1 MSVVAVVIVPLLAAA
16 LLVTTWSLPRI
27 RRIISLLASVSHVA
41 IAGWLFRRTL
51 QFGIQTHYIG
61 GWPPPFGIE
70 FSADLLSA
78 SLVLT
83 AAIVGL
89 MVLIYAQ
96 ANIGDERRE
105 FGFHPLFFVLMA
117 GVCGAFSTG
126 DLFNMFV
133 WFECILLSSFVL
145 LSLGGEKQ
153 QIRGAI
159 NYVIPNLL
167 ASTFFLVGLGLIYG
181 ATGTLNMADLAAKI
195 PLLSPGLAT
204 VISVLFLCAF
214 AIKAAVFPFF
224 TWLPASYHTP
234 PAAVSAL
241 FAGLLTKVGVYA
253 LIRFFTFVY
262 PLRDGPINHVL
273 SVACILTVLVGSVGA
288 LAHRDFKKVLAY
300 LLIGHIGI
308 MLYGLVIKTPA
319 AMSASIFYVINHILV
334 MTCLY
339 FAAGIIEW
347 HYGTTNSRKVG
358 SMLERTPWLAYGI
371 AIPALSLAGIPPL
384 SGFWPKWVLVREAFT
399 TGHPAFAMAL
409 LASSF
414 LTLWALAR
422 LWTDMAL
429 KPAEDEASYLKR
441 KQPGKVIPAAV
452 LAIAIVLIGAFPSM
466 LAQISGRTVDPDDGK
481 FSAFFNPTTG
491 GVR

>member
-16 LLVTTWSLPRI
+16 LLVTTWSFPQI
-27 RRIISLLASVSHVA
+27 RRIVSLVASVSHVGVA
-41 IAGWLFRRTL
+41 AWLFRRTVE
-51 QFGIQTHYIG
+51 FGIQSHYLG

-83 AAIVGL
+83 ASIVGL

-105 FGFHPLFFVLMA
+105 FGFHPLFFVLLA

-126 DLFNMFV
+126 DMFNMFV
-133 WFECILLSSFVL
+133 WFECVLLSSFVL

-167 ASTFFLVGLGLIYG
+167 SSTFFLVGLGLIYG
-181 ATGTLNMADLAAKI
+181 ATGTLNMADLAQKI

-204 VISVLFLCAF
+204 AISVLFLTAF

-262 PLRDGPINHVL
+262 PLRETPINHVL
-273 SVACILTVLVGSVGA
+273 SVACLLTVLVGSIGA
-288 LAHRDFKKVLAY
+288 LAHRDFKRALAY

-308 MLYGLVIKTPA
+308 MLYGLVLKTPA
-319 AMSASIFYVINHILV
+319 AMSASIFYVLNHILV

-339 FAAGIIEW
+339 FAAGIVEW
-347 HYGTTNSRKVG
+347 HYGTTNSKRVG
-358 SMLERTPWLAYGI
+358 SMLQRLPWLAYGI

-384 SGFWPKWVLVREAFT
+384 SGFWPKWVLVRESFS
-399 TGHPAFAMAL
+399 TGNPAFAIAL

-414 LTLWALAR
+414 LTLWAMAR
-422 LWTDMAL
+422 LWTDMVL
-429 KPAEDEASYLKR
+429 KPAEESAPYHPKS
-441 KQPGKVIPAAV
+441 QPGKVIPAAALA
-452 LAIAIVLIGAFPSM
+452 LAIILLGFFPSV
-466 LAQISGRTVDPDDGK
+466 LAQISDRTVDPQEGK
-481 FSAFFNPTTG
+481 FISFFNPG
-491 GVR
+491 GGGR